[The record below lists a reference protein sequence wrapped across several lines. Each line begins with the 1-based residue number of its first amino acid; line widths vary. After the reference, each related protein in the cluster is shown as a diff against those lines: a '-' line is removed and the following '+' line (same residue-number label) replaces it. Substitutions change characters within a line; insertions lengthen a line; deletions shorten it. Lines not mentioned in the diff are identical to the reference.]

1 MDPRT
6 FISASAYHKNNALTI
21 QVNIY
26 YCLLAASE
34 SIDVVMLLRTWLKIR
49 ECAVRQLR
57 VVQTDFIKKNIY
69 TVQHY
74 ISTISNM
81 LFCVAAT

>member
-6 FISASAYHKNNALTI
+6 FITAPPYHKNNALTI

-26 YCLLAASE
+26 YCLLASE
-34 SIDVVMLLRTWLKIR
+34 SIDVVILLRTWLKIR

-81 LFCVAAT
+81 LLCVAAT

>member
-1 MDPRT
+1 MNPQT

-26 YCLLAASE
+26 YCLLASE

-57 VVQTDFIKKNIY
+57 VVQTDFIKEEYLHSTTLHIYLYNI
-69 TVQHY
+69 
-74 ISTISNM
+74 
-81 LFCVAAT
+81 